1 MGAMGSMGVAPSG
14 LRGHDGLALLRR
26 DLQLRPL
33 NLAGEVPR
41 DAALRDGHDH
51 FVERTGHHKIS
62 LARGIAELPGA
73 PNHFEGAPTACT
85 RFAGAHPTPIDVRAI

>member
-1 MGAMGSMGVAPSG
+1 MGAMGSMAVAPSG

-33 NLAGEVPR
+33 NLAGKVPR

-51 FVERTGHHKIS
+51 FVERTVIIKS
-62 LARGIAELPGA
+62 PWPEALLNFPVPPTTLKLPPQPA
-73 PNHFEGAPTACT
+73 PGLPVH
-85 RFAGAHPTPIDVRAI
+85 VQRA